1 MSLTVELATR
11 IVATNYG
18 DLPDEAVAW
27 ARVGLIDYTGVTLA
41 GSTEPSG
48 AMVAAAIEAGE
59 QPGPS
64 LVFGGDRRTT
74 PLNAALING
83 TAAHA
88 QDFDDCNNS
97 IGGHPSAPILPAA
110 IALGEK
116 LGTSGRDLI
125 LAYVL
130 GFETETRIGRGVHF
144 HHYEKGWHPT
154 ATLGVFGATAACAKL
169 LGLDADKT
177 ATALA
182 IAVSLSSGVKANFG
196 TMVKPLHVGHCS
208 RHGLFAALLAKEGF
222 TANHAAFEHGHGFF
236 EVFNGKGNYW
246 PEKILADWAAP
257 FDIVYPAIAIK
268 QYPCCGSTHPAV
280 DAMINLVDREGLTP
294 EMVKRVDSWTH
305 PRRLA
310 HTNRPDPQSPLDAK
324 FSVQYCV
331 ARALMHGKVVMQHFD
346 DTAFRDK
353 DARALM
359 QRIDAA
365 PHPKMTTGS
374 DESYLGAEIRVELK
388 DGRVLSE
395 WVDRA
400 QGRGADAPLSAAKL
414 KVKFEGCAAMV
425 LPADRVA
432 ALYAV
437 LEHFEGLKRIR
448 DFTDLVAAR
457 PGAATAAAE

>member
-1 MSLTVELATR
+1 MSLTVELAKKV
-11 IVATNYG
+11 VATNYG
-18 DLPDEAVAW
+18 NLPDEAIDW

-48 AMVAAAIEAGE
+48 KIVGAAIEAAE

-64 LVFGGDRRTT
+64 LIFGGNARTT
-74 PLNAALING
+74 ALNAALING

-88 QDFDDCNNS
+88 QDFDDCSNT

-130 GFETETRIGRGVHF
+130 GFEVETSIARGVHF
-144 HHYEKGWHPT
+144 YHYEKGWHPT
-154 ATLGVFGATAACAKL
+154 ATLGVFGSTAACAKL

-222 TANHAAFEHGHGFF
+222 TANQGAFEHKQGFF

-246 PEKILADWAAP
+246 PEKIFSKWAAP

-294 EMVKRVDSWTH
+294 EMVKHVDSWTH

-346 DTAFRDK
+346 DTAYRDK
-353 DARALM
+353 DVRALM
-359 QRIDAA
+359 QRVEAA
-365 PHPKMTTGS
+365 PHPEMLDGS
-374 DESYLGAEIRVELK
+374 DAKYLGAEIRVELK
-388 DGRVLSE
+388 DGRVLRE

-400 QGRGADAPLSAAKL
+400 RGRGADAPLTADKL
-414 KVKFEGCAAMV
+414 KVKFESCAAMA
-425 LPADRVA
+425 LPADRIA
-432 ALYAV
+432 ALYAA
-437 LEHFEGLKRIR
+437 LEHFESLTSMRQ
-448 DFTDLVAAR
+448 FTDLVATR
-457 PGAATAAAE
+457 PDAATAAAE